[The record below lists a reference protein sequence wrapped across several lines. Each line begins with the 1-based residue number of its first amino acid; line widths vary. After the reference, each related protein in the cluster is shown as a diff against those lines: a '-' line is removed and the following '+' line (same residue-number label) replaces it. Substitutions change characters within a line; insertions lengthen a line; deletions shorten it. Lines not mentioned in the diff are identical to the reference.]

1 MIKRKESNEASMA
14 SSSNTW
20 TWTFKRLASRA
31 YLKPFFCI
39 GFIKIFMTWGGMNI
53 LMMYM
58 VNVFRGSK
66 SSIDPELAPVFVG
79 IVRVFSSVCSSYLMR
94 TASRKILFIVCMSI
108 IAFGNLIIATYSI
121 LKTKQEENPDPELSF
136 LDTLGWLPLAVIII
150 ILISHALGC
159 LPVVHVLTGELY
171 PTDVRPLCVGITH
184 SISSMF
190 SVANVKTYPYQLDT
204 LQFYGTFYL
213 YAAANFAAMLWGLFT
228 IPDNRGLSL
237 VKVETNYENSK
248 GEEKRNKASNEEQSV
263 ALFNEVTP
271 NKT

>member
-1 MIKRKESNEASMA
+1 MEIGTANQSALFQNCIATILEIFYDISSSFGNFFAIGQIVIVTNGPILNKWSSHWSWPIDRYFRFRKALQFLRGEDFDIKEELNEMIKLKESNEASMA

-58 VNVFRGSK
+58 VNVFRGST

-108 IAFGNLIIATYSI
+108 IAFGNLIIAT
-121 LKTKQEENPDPELSF
+121 
-136 LDTLGWLPLAVIII
+136 
-150 ILISHALGC
+150 
-159 LPVVHVLTGELY
+159 
-171 PTDVRPLCVGITH
+171 
-184 SISSMF
+184 
-190 SVANVKTYPYQLDT
+190 
-204 LQFYGTFYL
+204 
-213 YAAANFAAMLWGLFT
+213 
-228 IPDNRGLSL
+228 
-237 VKVETNYENSK
+237 
-248 GEEKRNKASNEEQSV
+248 
-263 ALFNEVTP
+263 
-271 NKT
+271 